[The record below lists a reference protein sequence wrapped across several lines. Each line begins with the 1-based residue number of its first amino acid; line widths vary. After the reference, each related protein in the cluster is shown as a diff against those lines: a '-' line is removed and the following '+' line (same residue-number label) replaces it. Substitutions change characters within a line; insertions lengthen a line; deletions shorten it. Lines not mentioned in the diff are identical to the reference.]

1 MTSLPWYDK
10 MSVSD
15 DNDTI
20 GIGPEDEW
28 NIVCTKERFAF
39 LIEQD
44 FFPLLV
50 ALARAVNG
58 IRFCLA
64 AGVASSEAD
73 GPSMRRGRTQAF
85 FHVAA
90 HLYEI
95 LDLVSKLE
103 SSFANLEAFGAK
115 LLPLVQDS
123 ATVALRENELRLIRN
138 RLTFHAADTTALRE
152 GLRKMARF
160 PAEQHVFAVARGW
173 KAADV
178 YYLIGDVA
186 AQVFVIGGESS
197 EYRTKVEALVEQ
209 VINLATKIVAALDD
223 VIAEVFNH
231 PERLVPPLSPAT
243 ANGPK
248 DSVTEDEV

>member
-1 MTSLPWYDK
+1 MTSP
-10 MSVSD
+10 D
-15 DNDTI
+15 DEEAI

-64 AGVASSEAD
+64 AGVASTGAESPD
-73 GPSMRRGRTQAF
+73 MRRGRTQAF
-85 FHVAA
+85 FHAAA

-95 LDLVSKLE
+95 LDLVSKLQ
-103 SSFANLEAFGAK
+103 SAFANLEAFRAK
-115 LLPLVQDS
+115 LLPLVEDE

-152 GLRKMARF
+152 GLRKMAKF
-160 PAEQHVFAVARGW
+160 PVEQHVFAVARGW
-173 KAADV
+173 RAADV

-186 AQVFVIGGESS
+186 AQVYVVGGESS
-197 EYRTKVEALVEQ
+197 SYRKKVETLVEQ
-209 VINLATKIVAALDD
+209 VIDLATNMVAALDD

-231 PERLVPPLSPAT
+231 PERLVPPLPRAT
-243 ANGPK
+243 ANGDDP
-248 DSVTEDEV
+248 VTEDEV